1 MAKLKIGICGWGNV
15 ATGLYEQLVNDV
27 QKYPEW
33 EISCIG
39 ARRDNPRCNPGLI
52 KVLRDIFAVV
62 DEDIDVLVELI
73 GGVNTAKDL
82 IAQALNSGKHVV
94 TANKAVIFEHG
105 EELIELAQ
113 QNNVNL
119 LFESAVC
126 AGTPIIKLLSNELN
140 ANKIYK
146 VAGMLNG
153 TTNFIL
159 SNMEE
164 GASYESVLHEAQEL
178 GYAEP
183 DPSLDVNGTDA
194 AHKIGILSALAFNSG
209 LPVSD
214 FHIEGIENIQPQDF
228 TYAHDS
234 NLTVKHLAVAKL
246 SDQGIELRSHPVMLS
261 KDVSLAGLKGV
272 RNGIQFDTDL
282 LGEFHVAGSGAGRES
297 TASGLISDLLA
308 LSKSNKTSPI
318 RYPDFSK
325 KPNILNFSDLIF
337 KYYLYLEVKGEP
349 DPEVSALIT
358 KISADHKVSF
368 DKVIQKD
375 WLDNSANIVPL
386 VVFTEP
392 IVESKMQIILQDL
405 EDHPLILNSKIIRI
419 EEL

>member
-15 ATGLYEQLVNDV
+15 ATGLYEQLVNGDEV
-27 QKYPEW
+27 YADW

-39 ARRDNPRCNPGLI
+39 ARRDNPKCNPGSTKI
-52 KVLRDIFAVV
+52 LRDIFEVV

-73 GGVNTAKDL
+73 GGVETAKDL
-82 IAQALNSGKHVV
+82 IRRALCSGKHVV

-105 EELIELAQ
+105 EELINLAEK
-113 QNNVNL
+113 NNVEL

-126 AGTPIIKLLSNELN
+126 AGTPAIKMLSNDLT
-140 ANKIYK
+140 ANQISK

-164 GASYESVLHEAQEL
+164 GASYESVLQEAKEK

-194 AHKIGILSALAFNSG
+194 AHKIGILAALAFNSG
-209 LPVSD
+209 LPAPSFYV
-214 FHIEGIENIQPQDF
+214 EGIEDIQSQDF
-228 TYAHDS
+228 TYANDFH
-234 NLTVKHLAVAKL
+234 LTVKHLAVAKL
-246 SDQGIELRSHPVMLS
+246 NDEGMELRCHPVMLS
-261 KDVSLAGLKGV
+261 KDSSLAGLKGV
-272 RNGIQFDTDL
+272 RNGIQFDTNL

-297 TASGLISDLLA
+297 TASGLISDIFA
-308 LSKSNKTSPI
+308 LSSSNGSSPM

-325 KPNILNFSDLIF
+325 KPNLLNFDDLVF
-337 KYYLYLEVKGEP
+337 KYYVYLEVKDEP
-349 DPEVSALIT
+349 GVLALIS
-358 KISADHKVSF
+358 KIFADQGIGF

-375 WLDNSANIVPL
+375 QLSNGNVP
-386 VVFTEP
+386 VVIFTDP
-392 IVESKMQIILQDL
+392 IVENEMQTALQDL
-405 EDHPLILNSKIIRI
+405 KNHPVILRSKIIRI
-419 EEL
+419 EDL